1 MRKRGLGRGLSELIS
16 GDTLAQSRSVV
27 EVVLG
32 DIEPNPYQPRRHIDE
47 DGIEDLAKSIE
58 RHGVVQPILVR
69 RAGDGYQIIA
79 GERRWRAAK
88 RAGLGTIPCIVDDV
102 NDEGALE
109 LALIEN
115 LQRDDLTGIEAAF
128 GYRCLI
134 EEFTLTQEQV
144 AEYVGKSRSAVA
156 NTLRLLELPEAIR
169 DSINDGTISEGHGR
183 ALLGLAGD
191 PQRMQALWTKVT
203 DDGLSVRETEQA
215 VRDALAAPAPTVA
228 KDPPP
233 AKATLIDPNLADVQA
248 RLQTALAA
256 KVVVKLRGRRGGSI
270 EIRFHDGEDLDRL
283 TETIAPAGGLLG

>member
-1 MRKRGLGRGLSELIS
+1 M
-16 GDTLAQSRSVV
+16 
-27 EVVLG
+27 LG
-32 DIEPNPYQPRRHIDE
+32 DIEPNPYQPRHHMDE

-115 LQRDDLTGIEAAF
+115 LQRDDLTGIEAAL
-128 GYRCLI
+128 GYRRLV
-134 EEFTLTQEQV
+134 EEFALTQEQV
-144 AEYVGKSRSAVA
+144 AEYVGKSRSSVA
-156 NTLRLLELPEAIR
+156 NTLRLLDLPEAIR
-169 DSINDGTISEGHGR
+169 DSIGNGTVSEGHGR

-191 PQRMQALWTKVT
+191 PQRMEALWSRVV

-215 VRDALAAPAPTVA
+215 VRDALSAPVSLTPKSPV
-228 KDPPP
+228 P
-233 AKATLIDPNLADVQA
+233 AKAAPTDPNLEDVQA

-256 KVVVKLRGRRGGSI
+256 KVIVKLRGRRGGSI